1 MAKFLTLLKQGRLVS
16 ALYSQ
21 IVPDAYREDAMRVL
35 SITNISRVLPQSIQ
49 ARYCATFLCRL
60 RGLTFRRSLDPNEG
74 LLLVQP
80 RENRLDA
87 AIHMLFVPM
96 DLAVIWINEAKVV
109 VDVQCARRWRPF
121 YIPAQ
126 PARYIL
132 EVADSW
138 LSAFHVGDQ
147 LNFEEAHRS

>member
-1 MAKFLTLLKQGRLVS
+1 MV
-16 ALYSQ
+16 
-21 IVPDAYREDAMRVL
+21 VL
-35 SITNISRVLPQSIQ
+35 NITNLSHSLPEPIY
-49 ARYCATFLCRL
+49 ARYCVSFLCRL
-60 RGLTFRRSLDPNEG
+60 RGLTFRRSLNPQEA

-96 DLAVIWINEAKVV
+96 DLAVVWINENKVV
-109 VDVQCARRWRPF
+109 VDVQRARRWRPF

-132 EVADSW
+132 EMSESW
-138 LSAFHVGDQ
+138 LSSFCIGDQ
-147 LNFEEAHRS
+147 LDFEEKLLS